1 MEQTALV
8 VVVVQAVP
16 PVRVAWQRVGVEPVD
31 DAPGVV
37 VPGVAADKVVVARQ
51 DVPVVVVAEVPGVA
65 VDKVVVNAKQIDW
78 MPGVSD
84 RDHSVCSKEFDLN

>member
-1 MEQTALV
+1 MEQAAQV
-8 VVVVQAVP
+8 VGVQAAL
-16 PVRVAWQRVGVEPVD
+16 PVQVAWQWVGVELVD
-31 DAPGVV
+31 DALEAV

-65 VDKVVVNAKQIDW
+65 VDRVVVNVKQIDW

-84 RDHSVCSKEFDLN
+84 RDHSVCSKELDLN